1 MAGQIIFFMLGLTSS
16 VLYVTYL
23 SLLLSNKPEFKEMSS
38 TLSVNIV
45 GYLAVMSWTMFYWLS
60 NFS

>member
-1 MAGQIIFFMLGLTSS
+1 MAGQIIFFMLGLAFS
-16 VLYVTYL
+16 VLYVTSL